1 MSWAKIVVIDDEP
14 DIVELIQ
21 QVLESDGFTVLSAS
35 AGRAG
40 LDLVSREVPDLILL
54 DVGLPDLSGFD
65 ICRELRRDPRLSGIP
80 IIIISGRRGESNV
93 VLGLGLGAD
102 DYVVKPFN
110 AAELLARVKAVIR
123 RAHGNGPSE
132 AARICCNG
140 LVVDAERHEVHVNGE
155 PVQLTATEF
164 RVLHA
169 LAAHR
174 GQVLS
179 RRQLVRRAIA
189 QQVVER
195 TIDVHIRSIRR
206 KLRSCSHLIETVRG
220 IGYRLKD

>member
-14 DIVELIQ
+14 EIVELIQ

-35 AGRAG
+35 AGKAG
-40 LDLVSREVPDLILL
+40 LELVAREVPDLVLL

-102 DYVVKPFN
+102 DYVVKPFSS
-110 AAELLARVKAVIR
+110 AELLARVRAVIR
-123 RAHGNGPSE
+123 RAQRDGGSTS
-132 AARICCNG
+132 ARICCDG
-140 LVVDAERHEVHVNGE
+140 LVVDTERHEVHVEGE
-155 PVQLTATEF
+155 AVELTPTEF
-164 RVLHA
+164 RLLHA
-169 LAAHR
+169 LATHR

-179 RRQLVRRAIA
+179 RRQLVRTAIA

-195 TIDVHIRSIRR
+195 TIDVHIRAIRR
-206 KLRSCSHLIETVRG
+206 KLRSCSDLIETVRG
-220 IGYRLKD
+220 IGYRLRG